1 MSRGGPAAA
10 RPLPVIAFAVA
21 AALAGAA
28 DSALAAGMLEG
39 SAAKQR
45 SVIADVGNLTIHAD
59 FEEVRVFATDRQD
72 VGVELSV
79 SSRMLRRNQ
88 PELAVERDGGAVT
101 LRVRGNDLPVSRA
114 SVQWGPKLTVSV
126 PAEIELTV
134 RTTSGAV
141 VVQGLRSGRLA
152 VFTSTGDVFVGDCA
166 ASLQVAGG
174 SGSLRVAHSDG
185 DKRLSSTS
193 GAIEVIE
200 SRGAVVARTESG
212 AQRFH
217 RIEGDVTVLR
227 GTPLEVSEHRG
238 RLIVADG

>member
-1 MSRGGPAAA
+1 
-10 RPLPVIAFAVA
+10 
-21 AALAGAA
+21 
-28 DSALAAGMLEG
+28 MLEG

-45 SVIADVGNLTIHAD
+45 SAIADVENLTIHAD

-114 SVQWGPKLTVSV
+114 SVQWGQAVSV

-152 VFTSTGDVFVGDCA
+152 VFTSTGTYSWA
-166 ASLQVAGG
+166 TAPRAAGG
-174 SGSLRVAHSDG
+174 RRVGFAAG
-185 DKRLSSTS
+185 GALGRRQTPQLAATS
-193 GAIEVIE
+193 
-200 SRGAVVARTESG
+200 R
-212 AQRFH
+212 
-217 RIEGDVTVLR
+217 
-227 GTPLEVSEHRG
+227 
-238 RLIVADG
+238 